1 MTRKADHETSL
12 RTPGARLLSVF
23 QQIDARGDFRKVFD
37 AAQLEQLGLGTP
49 VEEIYLTTSEPG
61 VIRGMHLQLPPH
73 DHVKLVCCLQ
83 GRVLDVL
90 VDLRVGSPMHGRFE
104 TIELEACRPQAL
116 LVPKGVAHG
125 FCVLEGPATL
135 LYAVS
140 TRHAPQHD
148 SGIRWDS
155 FGMNWPVTKAVVSDR
170 DAALP
175 TLADFASPF
184 RFEAARS

>member
-1 MTRKADHETSL
+1 MRKPDHDTML
-12 RTPGARLLSVF
+12 RTPGARLLPVF
-23 QQIDARGDFRKVFD
+23 HQTDARGDFRKVFD
-37 AAQLEQLGLGTP
+37 AAQLERLGLGTP
-49 VEEIYLTTSEPG
+49 VEEIYLSTSEAG

-83 GRVLDVL
+83 GRVLDAI
-90 VDLRVGSPMHGRFE
+90 VDLRAGSPMYGRFE
-104 TIELEACRPQAL
+104 TVELDPRQSQVL
-116 LVPKGVAHG
+116 HVPSGVAHG

-155 FGMNWPVTKAVVSDR
+155 FGMTWPVADPVVSER

-175 TLADFASPF
+175 AFVDFRSPF
-184 RFEAARS
+184 LLEAKRP

>member
-1 MTRKADHETSL
+1 MRKPDHETAL
-12 RTPGARLLSVF
+12 RTPGARLLPVF
-23 QQIDARGDFRKVFD
+23 HQADARGDFRKVFD
-37 AAQLEQLGLGTP
+37 AAQLERLGLGTP
-49 VEEIYLTTSEPG
+49 VEEIYLTTSEAG

-83 GRVLDVL
+83 GRVLDVI
-90 VDLRVGSPMHGRFE
+90 VDLRTGSPMQGRFE
-104 TIELEACRPQAL
+104 TIELSARQPQVL
-116 LVPKGVAHG
+116 LVPRGVAHG

-148 SGIRWDS
+148 SGVRWDS
-155 FGMNWPVTKAVVSDR
+155 FGMTWPVPSPVVSAR

-175 TLADFASPF
+175 TLADFRSPF
-184 RFEAARS
+184 RIEAQRP